1 VPFNIKII
9 SVDRYCCVTMETVTH

>member
-9 SVDRYCCVTMETVTH
+9 SVVKYCCVTMETVTH